1 MRRSTVIGVGAVTI
15 ATLDLVATVE
25 AFRTDHVLLAVC
37 TMTAGLTAAAI
48 VTATRRPSIE
58 LRADLA
64 DWAARTAAAT
74 GEEERCLVD
83 RAVARHRAALDG
95 ERDPDG

>member
-1 MRRSTVIGVGAVTI
+1 MRRSTLIGVGAVTI
-15 ATLDLVATVE
+15 AVLDVVATVE
-25 AFRTDHVLLAVC
+25 AFRTDQVLLALC
-37 TMTAGLTAAAI
+37 TMTAGLAAVAI
-48 VTATRRPSIE
+48 VMATRRPSIQ
-58 LRADLA
+58 LRPDLA

-74 GEEERCLVD
+74 GEEERRLVD